1 VHSALIEFSW
11 SSCGRLTLRG
21 HLYVMKTRVWDVP
34 VRLLH
39 GGLALS
45 VGGAAITGGSV
56 RWATLHVAFGAAAAV
71 LVLLRIYWGLSGER
85 WARFSSFG
93 RPPGHTKAASVSA
106 LAALLLV
113 LLLGLTGA
121 LVLGGEEQR
130 GLLAGALSVGRGMA
144 VHEVHEA
151 LAWGMGA
158 WLGVHLLG
166 VLRQSWLER
175 QNLALGMLDGHKRG
189 ETPPVRPRVGVAL
202 VMGLG
207 AAAASLA
214 AIPGPGPEQQ
224 ADATWARECGDC
236 HLAYP
241 PGLLPARSW
250 QALLASEDHF
260 GEVLGL
266 GPDTVTA
273 LSAWAAPRS
282 AEAGWDEHAVRIARS
297 VPPEQVPQKITELPW
312 WKELHQGSP
321 EADLR
326 CEDCHERAAWGQF
339 DQLVTR
345 RNP

>member
-1 VHSALIEFSW
+1 VHSALIEFS
-11 SSCGRLTLRG
+11 SSSSGRLTLWG
-21 HLYVMKTRVWDVP
+21 HLYVMRTRVWDVP

-45 VGGAAITGGSV
+45 VGGAALTGGSV
-56 RWATLHVAFGAAAAV
+56 RWAALHVAFGAAAAA
-71 LVLLRIYWGLSGER
+71 LVLMRIYWGLYGER

-106 LAALLLV
+106 LAVLLLV

-130 GLLAGALSVGRGMA
+130 GLLAGSWSVEQGMA
-144 VHEVHEA
+144 VHGVHEA
-151 LAWGMGA
+151 LAWGVGA
-158 WLGVHLLG
+158 WLAVHLLG

-189 ETPPVRPRVGVAL
+189 ATPPVRPRAGVAWA
-202 VMGLG
+202 MGLG
-207 AAAASLA
+207 AAAVSLA
-214 AIPGPGPEQQ
+214 AIPRPGPAQPV
-224 ADATWARECGDC
+224 DATWTRECGDC

-250 QALLASEDHF
+250 QALLLSEDHF
-260 GEVLGL
+260 GEALGL
-266 GPDTVTA
+266 GPDSVAA
-273 LSAWAAPRS
+273 LSAWAVPRS
-282 AEAGWDEHAVRIARS
+282 AEAGLDEHAVRIARS

-312 WKELHQGSP
+312 WKELHQDTP

-326 CEDCHERAAWGQF
+326 CEDCHARAA
-339 DQLVTR
+339 
-345 RNP
+345 